1 MKCLDLYS
9 GFGGASEAF
18 HQSDVWHVMRIENNP
33 ALEHVPNTTITDAR
47 GLLPDIYTYEWDL
60 VIAAP
65 PCTDFSQGFNGPGP
79 TAKRNG
85 IDFKPD
91 MTDVLN
97 SIRIIKALEPRYWLI
112 ENVVGAI
119 KHFKPHLG
127 DPRQIVGPFVLWG
140 NFPPLSVRDIKHTKA
155 SQDVWSSD
163 PLRSNKKAC
172 WPLELSQA
180 LFDAVMGQRQLT
192 EWVSIGNSRVFRT
205 TTGESAGFSNWD

>member
-9 GFGGASEAF
+9 GLGGASQAF
-18 HQSDVWHVMRIENNP
+18 VNAQSWEVLRIENNP
-33 ALEHVPNTTITDAR
+33 LLGHVPHTRIMDAR
-47 GLLPDIYTYEWDL
+47 GFMPEVFADEWDL
-60 VIAAP
+60 MIAAP
-65 PCTDFSQGFNGPGP
+65 PCVEFSQAYEAPAP
-79 TAKRNG
+79 KAKREG

-97 SIRIIKALEPRYWLI
+97 SIRIIKNLEPRYWLI

-140 NFPPLSVRDIKHTKA
+140 NFPPLSVRGFEHTKA

-172 WPLELSQA
+172 WPIELSQA

-192 EWVSIGNSRVFRT
+192 EWVSIGNSRAFRT
-205 TTGESAGFSNWD
+205 YQSPSDRI